1 MNDILSQ
8 SIVGI
13 VCLCKKVMNIVVID
27 LSKDVECIVIP
38 QEVHL
43 GVYKYIRDGLG
54 SEKLRR
60 VLISKKSRIE
70 ILV

>member
-27 LSKDVECIVIP
+27 LSIDVECIVIP
-38 QEVHL
+38 QEV
-43 GVYKYIRDGLG
+43 YQRSAAKA
-54 SEKLRR
+54 EKQP
-60 VLISKKSRIE
+60 
-70 ILV
+70 